1 MSKHGGRWGSVDV
14 VILAALSLE
23 YEAVRQVDAGAV
35 EGSQWEEERRPNG
48 LQVAFRAFHG
58 KKGSRPL
65 RVAVGLTT
73 ALGTVGTITALFPL
87 VEEYHPRCVAM
98 CGVYPAKPGNTNLG
112 DVLVPDRL
120 FFRDMGKHY
129 PKVAQQ
135 DLMTYNLRHDW
146 KEALE
151 HFDFLGHLKDQ
162 DWWKNRPVPFP
173 EQRDWLLMRL
183 HEGVSEPWT
192 LPECARYCPD
202 WETVFEELVSHSQAF
217 HSGELTP
224 KGRKSARSLS
234 RHKGRTPGL
243 FPTEGQLPFRVH
255 LKPMDSGSPFVDD
268 MADWGEVTGSMR
280 KALGLELEAA
290 ALDALAMKG
299 IMGFGIS
306 GYDPFRKYAA
316 RTSAE
321 CVLAF
326 LREHLD
332 VEVAPGRPGQP

>member
-1 MSKHGGRWGSVDV
+1 MF
-14 VILAALSLE
+14 ILAALSLE

-73 ALGTVGTITALFPL
+73 APGTVGTTTALFPL
-87 VEEYHPRCVAM
+87 VEEYHARCVAM
-98 CGVYPAKPGNTNLG
+98 CGVYPARPGNTNQG

-120 FFRDMGKHY
+120 FFRDLGKRY
-129 PKVAQQ
+129 PKVTPQ
-135 DLMTYNLRHDW
+135 DLMTYHLRHDW
-146 KEALE
+146 KEALK

-162 DWWKNRPVPFP
+162 DWWKNRPVPLP
-173 EQRDWLLMRL
+173 KQEAWLLMRL
-183 HEGVSEPWT
+183 YEGVSKPWT

-202 WETVFEELVSHSQAF
+202 WERAFEKLALYSQVLPG
-217 HSGELTP
+217 GELTA
-224 KGRKSARSLS
+224 KGREDAESRS
-234 RHKGRTPGL
+234 RHEGPSPGL
-243 FPTEGQLPFRVH
+243 FPTEEQLPFHVH

-268 MADWGEVTGSMR
+268 LADWGEVTGSMR
-280 KALGLELEAA
+280 KALGLEQEAA

-299 IMGFGIS
+299 IMGFGLT
-306 GYDPFRKYAA
+306 GDDPFREYAA

-326 LREHLD
+326 LREHLE
-332 VEVAPGRPGQP
+332 VEVAQQAVSSPDASGRDGLG